1 METVITKSNAKKA
14 DIGLKEKDMNN
25 VAEFLNQLLADKTI
39 LYTKVR
45 HAHWN
50 VEGSDF
56 HAQHAFF
63 ESIYTQLEADIDEV
77 AERVRMLGH
86 YAVGSLGKYLE
97 LTHLQEIQYEGTD
110 SKGLIKELL
119 SDFESVIMHLR
130 GGIDLAETAGDTGTE
145 DFLTGLLGQYEKTAW
160 MLRAHIN

>member
-1 METVITKSNAKKA
+1 METTITKSKTKKA
-14 DIGLKEKDMNN
+14 EIGLKEKDMAN
-25 VAEFLNQLLADKTI
+25 VAEFLNQLLADQTV

-50 VEGSDF
+50 VEGLDF
-56 HAQHAFF
+56 HSQHLFF
-63 ESIYTQLEADIDEV
+63 EGIYNQLASDIDEV

-86 YAVGSLGKYLE
+86 YAVGSLAKYLE
-97 LTHLQEIQYEGTD
+97 LTHLQEIQHEGTD
-110 SKGLIKELL
+110 SEGLIKELL
-119 SDFESVIMHLR
+119 SDFESIIMHLR

-160 MLRAHIN
+160 MLRAHVV